1 MQQRHNHRTTLH
13 SGVFCNDYPQYIEQ
27 HLRICGRAIMKVE
40 QIQRAMS
47 VGVIGGL
54 GAIGSADLYAKMT
67 KVAAKAGPSE
77 RIKVQFGQQ
86 AFDDI
91 DMAGAENA
99 QTNARKLYVFDM
111 LREFEQRKSNAVLLP
126 CFISH
131 TFLDEVQV
139 EISIPVIDMVA
150 AIRHHLAQLL
160 PKLQKI
166 GILTSSYVRKKR
178 LFEKYLGGAG
188 VQRDVQRL
196 YPAAAIQH
204 ACMMRAVYGTTGIK
218 NGYLDGE
225 SIDLLYRAC
234 RDLLD
239 QGAQVI
245 VPGMT
250 EISTVAEALS
260 ARGIPIIDTNQ
271 IYAESALSFKA
282 EQVGR
287 SFKIGVVG
295 GVGPAAT
302 VDFIEKVI
310 KNTPA
315 TRDQDHIKL
324 VVDYFSKNTAPTENL
339 IAEGADPTVAIYAAC
354 KRLESDNADLIAI
367 PCNTA
372 HAFVERIQ
380 SYLSI
385 PIVNMLSETVSY
397 IEQQHRNKTC
407 IGLLAT
413 SGTIA
418 SGVYHQNVE
427 RSKFSMVVPDAEH
440 QALVMDVIYGEQ
452 GVKAGFIND
461 EVRAK
466 LRRAMAY
473 LVANGANVIVLGCTE
488 LPLLFAQD
496 DKFAVAGKIVP
507 VLDPTEILARKCV
520 ALASPLA
527 RKLA

>member
-1 MQQRHNHRTTLH
+1 
-13 SGVFCNDYPQYIEQ
+13 
-27 HLRICGRAIMKVE
+27 MKVE
-40 QIQRAMS
+40 HIQPALS

-67 KVAAKAGPSE
+67 KVAAKAGPQE
-77 RIKVQFGQQ
+77 RIKVLFGQQ

-111 LREFEQRKSNAVLLP
+111 LREFEERKSSAVLLP

-131 TFLDEVQV
+131 TFLDEVQA
-139 EISIPVIDMVA
+139 EISVPVIDMVA
-150 AIRHHLAQLL
+150 AIRRHLAQRL

-166 GILTSSYVRKKR
+166 GILTSSYVRKKG
-178 LFEKYLGGAG
+178 LFEKYFGAD
-188 VQRDVQRL
+188 QAQLL
-196 YPAAAIQH
+196 YPDAVIQQT
-204 ACMMRAVYGTTGIK
+204 CLMRAVYGTTGIK

-234 RDLLD
+234 KDLLD
-239 QGAQVI
+239 QGAQLI
-245 VPGMT
+245 LPGMT
-250 EISTVAEALS
+250 EISTVTEALS
-260 ARGIPIIDTNQ
+260 ARGIPIVDTNQ

-282 EQVGR
+282 EQIGR

-315 TRDQDHIKL
+315 ARDQDHIKL
-324 VVDYFSKNTAPTENL
+324 VVEHNPKIPDRTDNL
-339 IAEGADPTVAIYAAC
+339 IGQGADPTVAIYAAC
-354 KRLESDNADLIAI
+354 KRLEKDNADMIAI

-380 SYLSI
+380 AYLSI
-385 PIVNMLSETVSY
+385 PIVNMLSETVNY
-397 IEQQHRNKTC
+397 IEQAHGDKQC

-418 SGVYHQNVE
+418 SRVYHHNVE
-427 RSKFSMVVPDAEH
+427 RSKFSMIVPDAEH
-440 QALVMDVIYGEQ
+440 QALVMEVIYGAQ
-452 GVKAGFIND
+452 GVKAGFVN
-461 EVRAK
+461 EELRAR
-466 LRRAMAY
+466 LRSAIEH
-473 LVANGANVIVLGCTE
+473 LVAQGADVIVLGCTE
-488 LPLLFAQD
+488 LPLLYAQSD
-496 DKFAVAGKIVP
+496 QFEVGGKSVAL
-507 VLDPTEILARKCV
+507 LDPTEILARKCV

-527 RKLA
+527 RKVA

>member
-1 MQQRHNHRTTLH
+1 
-13 SGVFCNDYPQYIEQ
+13 
-27 HLRICGRAIMKVE
+27 MKVE

-67 KVAAKAGPSE
+67 KVAAKAGPQE
-77 RIKVQFGQQ
+77 RIKVLFGQQ
-86 AFDDI
+86 SFDDI

-111 LREFEQRKSNAVLLP
+111 LREFEERKAGAVLLP

-131 TFLDEVQV
+131 TFLDEVQA
-139 EISIPVIDMVA
+139 EISVPIIDMVA
-150 AIRHHLAQLL
+150 AIRRHLAQRL
-160 PKLQKI
+160 PKLQKV
-166 GILTSSYVRKKR
+166 GILTSSYVRKKG
-178 LFEKYLGGAG
+178 LFEKYFSADEMQL
-188 VQRDVQRL
+188 L

-204 ACMMRAVYGTTGIK
+204 ACLMRAVYGTTGIK

-234 RDLLD
+234 KDLLE

-250 EISTVAEALS
+250 EISTVAEVLS

-282 EQVGR
+282 EQIGR

-315 TRDQDHIKL
+315 ARDQDHIKL
-324 VVDYFSKNTAPTENL
+324 VVEHNPKIPDRTENL

-354 KRLESDNADLIAI
+354 KRLENDNADMIAI

-380 SYLSI
+380 AYLSI
-385 PIVNMLSETVSY
+385 PIVNMLSETVNY
-397 IEQQHRNKTC
+397 IEKRHGDKTC

-418 SGVYHQNVE
+418 SRVYHQNVE

>member
-1 MQQRHNHRTTLH
+1 
-13 SGVFCNDYPQYIEQ
+13 
-27 HLRICGRAIMKVE
+27 
-40 QIQRAMS
+40 MS

-67 KVAAKAGPSE
+67 RTAAKTAVKD
-77 RIKVQFGQQ
+77 RIKVLFGQQ
-86 AFDDI
+86 AFDDA

-99 QTNARKLYVFDM
+99 QTNTRKLYVFDM
-111 LREFEQRKSNAVLLP
+111 LREFEQRRTSAVLLP

-131 TFLDEVQV
+131 TFIDEVQAEV
-139 EISIPVIDMVA
+139 GVPIIDMVD
-150 AIRHHLAQLL
+150 AIRRHLAQRL

-166 GILTSSYVRKKR
+166 GVLTSSYVRKKA
-178 LFEKYLGGAG
+178 LFEKYFADDCEL
-188 VQRDVQRL
+188 L
-196 YPAAAIQH
+196 YPSAVMQH
-204 ACMMRAVYGTTGIK
+204 ACLMRAVYGTTGIK

-234 RDLLD
+234 KDLLD

-250 EISTVAEALS
+250 EIATVAEALS

-271 IYAESALSFKA
+271 IYAESALSFQA

-315 TRDQDHIKL
+315 ARDQDHIKL
-324 VVDYFSKNTAPTENL
+324 VVEHNPKIPDRTDNL
-339 IAEGADPTVAIYAAC
+339 IGDGADPTVAIYAAC
-354 KRLESDNADLIAI
+354 KRLENDNADIIAI

-397 IEQQHRNKTC
+397 IEKRHGDKTC

-418 SGVYHQNVE
+418 SRVYQQAVDQSSGSSKV
-427 RSKFSMVVPDAEH
+427 SKFSMIVPDAEH

-452 GVKAGFIND
+452 GVKAGFVND
-461 EVRAK
+461 AVRAK
-466 LRRAMAY
+466 LQRAIAH
-473 LVANGANVIVLGCTE
+473 LVAQGADVVVLGCTE
-488 LPLLFAQD
+488 LPLLIAQD
-496 DKFAVAGKIVP
+496 DRFDVGGKTVP
-507 VLDPTEILARKCV
+507 VLDPTEILARRCV
-520 ALASPLA
+520 ALASPQG
-527 RKLA
+527 RKAA

>member
-1 MQQRHNHRTTLH
+1 
-13 SGVFCNDYPQYIEQ
+13 
-27 HLRICGRAIMKVE
+27 MKVE
-40 QIQRAMS
+40 QIQRAIS
-47 VGVIGGL
+47 IGVIGGL

-67 KVAAKAGPSE
+67 KVAAKAGPQE

-111 LREFEQRKSNAVLLP
+111 LREFEERKSSAVLLP

-131 TFLDEVQV
+131 TFLDEVQA
-139 EISIPVIDMVA
+139 EIGIPVIDMVA
-150 AIRHHLAQLL
+150 AIRRHLAQRL

-166 GILTSSYVRKKR
+166 GVLTSSYVRKKG
-178 LFEKYLGGAG
+178 LFEKYFGED
-188 VQRDVQRL
+188 DVQLL

-204 ACMMRAVYGTTGIK
+204 ACLMRAVYGTTGIK

-260 ARGIPIIDTNQ
+260 ARGIPIVDTNQ

-282 EQVGR
+282 EQIGR

-324 VVDYFSKNTAPTENL
+324 VVEHNPKIPDRTDNL
-339 IAEGADPTVAIYAAC
+339 IGDGADPTVAIYAAC
-354 KRLESDNADLIAI
+354 KRLENDNADMIAI

-380 SYLSI
+380 AYLSI
-385 PIVNMLSETVSY
+385 PIVNMLGETVSY
-397 IEQQHRNKTC
+397 IEKHHGDKTS

-418 SGVYHQNVE
+418 SRVYHHNIE
-427 RSKFSMVVPDAEH
+427 RSKFRMVVPDAEH
-440 QALVMDVIYGEQ
+440 QAVVMDVIYGAQ
-452 GVKAGFIND
+452 GVKAGFVND
-461 EVRAK
+461 EVRARLK
-466 LRRAMAY
+466 RAIAY
-473 LVANGANVIVLGCTE
+473 LVANGADVIVLGCTE
-488 LPLLFAQD
+488 LPLLIAQNE
-496 DKFAVAGKIVP
+496 KFDVGGKQVP

-520 ALASPLA
+520 ALASPVA
-527 RKLA
+527 RKAA

>member
-1 MQQRHNHRTTLH
+1 
-13 SGVFCNDYPQYIEQ
+13 
-27 HLRICGRAIMKVE
+27 MKVE

-67 KVAAKAGPSE
+67 RTAAKSAARE
-77 RIKVQFGQQ
+77 RVKVLFGQQ
-86 AFDDI
+86 AFDDA

-99 QTNARKLYVFDM
+99 QTNTRKLYVFDM
-111 LREFEQRKSNAVLLP
+111 LREFEQRGTSAVLLP

-131 TFLDEVQV
+131 TFIDEVQAEV
-139 EISIPVIDMVA
+139 GVPIIDMVA
-150 AIRHHLAQLL
+150 AIRRHLAQRL

-166 GILTSSYVRKKR
+166 GVLTSSYVRKKA
-178 LFEKYLGGAG
+178 LFEKYFAG
-188 VQRDVQRL
+188 DCELL
-196 YPAAAIQH
+196 YPAPVMQH
-204 ACMMRAVYGTTGIK
+204 ACLMRAVYGTTGIK

-234 RDLLD
+234 KDLLD

-250 EISTVAEALS
+250 EIATVAEALS

-271 IYAESALSFKA
+271 IYAESALSFPA

-315 TRDQDHIKL
+315 ARDQDHIKL
-324 VVDYFSKNTAPTENL
+324 VVEHNPKIPDRTDNL
-339 IAEGADPTVAIYAAC
+339 IGDGADPTVAIYAAC
-354 KRLESDNADLIAI
+354 KRLENDNADMIAI

-397 IEQQHRNKTC
+397 IEKRHGDKTC

-418 SGVYHQNVE
+418 SRVYQQAVDRNSGHN
-427 RSKFSMVVPDAEH
+427 KFGMIVPDAEH

-452 GVKAGFIND
+452 GVKAGFVND
-461 EVRAK
+461 AVRAK
-466 LRRAMAY
+466 LQRAIAY
-473 LVANGANVIVLGCTE
+473 LVAQGADVIVLGCTE
-488 LPLLFAQD
+488 LPLLIAQD
-496 DKFAVAGKIVP
+496 EKFDVGGKRVP
-507 VLDPTEILARKCV
+507 VLDPTEILARRCV
-520 ALASPLA
+520 ALASPQG
-527 RKLA
+527 RKAA

>member
-1 MQQRHNHRTTLH
+1 
-13 SGVFCNDYPQYIEQ
+13 
-27 HLRICGRAIMKVE
+27 MKVE

-131 TFLDEVQV
+131 TFLDEVQA

-150 AIRHHLAQLL
+150 AIRHHLAQRL

-166 GILTSSYVRKKR
+166 GILTSSYVRKKG
-178 LFEKYLGGAG
+178 LFEKYFGGAG
-188 VQRDVQRL
+188 VQPDVQLL

-204 ACMMRAVYGTTGIK
+204 ACLMRAVYGTTGIK

-324 VVDYFSKNTAPTENL
+324 VVEHNPKIPDRTENL

-354 KRLESDNADLIAI
+354 KRLENDNADMIAI

-380 SYLSI
+380 AYLSI
-385 PIVNMLSETVSY
+385 PIVNMLSETVNY
-397 IEQQHRNKTC
+397 IEKRHGDKTC

-418 SGVYHQNVE
+418 SRVYQQTLDQN
-427 RSKFSMVVPDAEH
+427 STGSNGHNKFSMIVPDADH
-440 QALVMDVIYGEQ
+440 QAIVMDVIYGAQ
-452 GVKAGFIND
+452 GVKAGFVND

-466 LRRAMAY
+466 LKRAIAY
-473 LVANGANVIVLGCTE
+473 LVANGADVIVLGCTE
-488 LPLLFAQD
+488 LPLLIAQD
-496 DKFAVAGKIVP
+496 EKFDVGGKKIP

-520 ALASPLA
+520 ALASPIA
-527 RKLA
+527 RKAA

>member
-1 MQQRHNHRTTLH
+1 
-13 SGVFCNDYPQYIEQ
+13 
-27 HLRICGRAIMKVE
+27 MKVE

-67 KVAAKAGPSE
+67 KVAAKVAANAGPQE

-111 LREFEQRKSNAVLLP
+111 LREFEERKSSAVLLP

-131 TFLDEVQV
+131 TFLDEVQA
-139 EISIPVIDMVA
+139 EISVPVIDMVA
-150 AIRHHLAQLL
+150 AIRRHLAQRL

-166 GILTSSYVRKKR
+166 GILTSSYVRKKG
-178 LFEKYLGGAG
+178 LFEKYFGAADAGNAEEG
-188 VQRDVQRL
+188 VQLL
-196 YPAAAIQH
+196 YPDTVIQH
-204 ACMMRAVYGTTGIK
+204 TCLMRAVYGTTGIK

-234 RDLLD
+234 KDLLD

-250 EISTVAEALS
+250 EISTVTEALS

-282 EQVGR
+282 EQIGR

-315 TRDQDHIKL
+315 ARDQDHIKL
-324 VVDYFSKNTAPTENL
+324 VVEHNPKIPDRTDNL
-339 IAEGADPTVAIYAAC
+339 IADGADPTVAIYAAC
-354 KRLESDNADLIAI
+354 KRLEKDNADMIAI

-380 SYLSI
+380 AYLSI
-385 PIVNMLSETVSY
+385 PIVNMLSETVNY
-397 IEQQHRNKTC
+397 IEQRHADKTC

-418 SGVYHQNVE
+418 SRVYHQNVE
-427 RSKFSMVVPDAEH
+427 RSKFKMIVPDAEH
-440 QALVMDVIYGEQ
+440 QAVVMDVIYGTQ
-452 GVKAGFIND
+452 GVKAGFVND
-461 EVRAK
+461 EVRAR
-466 LRRAMAY
+466 LQVAIAH
-473 LVANGANVIVLGCTE
+473 LVAHGADVIVLGCTE
-488 LPLLFAQD
+488 LPLLFAQA
-496 DKFAVAGKIVP
+496 DKFEVGGKTVAL
-507 VLDPTEILARKCV
+507 LDPTEILARKCV

-527 RKLA
+527 RKVA

>member
-1 MQQRHNHRTTLH
+1 
-13 SGVFCNDYPQYIEQ
+13 
-27 HLRICGRAIMKVE
+27 MKVE

-67 KVAAKAGPSE
+67 KVAAKAAPQE

-111 LREFEQRKSNAVLLP
+111 LREFEERKSSAVLLP

-131 TFLDEVQV
+131 TFLDEVQA

-150 AIRHHLAQLL
+150 AIRRHLAQRL

-166 GILTSSYVRKKR
+166 GILTSSYVRKKG
-178 LFEKYLGGAG
+178 LFEKYFGEDE
-188 VQRDVQRL
+188 VQLL

-204 ACMMRAVYGTTGIK
+204 ACLMRAVYGTTGIK

-282 EQVGR
+282 EQIGR

-315 TRDQDHIKL
+315 ARDQDHIKL
-324 VVDYFSKNTAPTENL
+324 VVEHNPKIPDRTENL

-354 KRLESDNADLIAI
+354 KRLENDNADMIAI

-380 SYLSI
+380 AYLSI
-385 PIVNMLSETVSY
+385 PIVNMLSETVNY
-397 IEQQHRNKTC
+397 IAQRHGDKSC

-418 SGVYHQNVE
+418 SRVYQQTLDQNGA
-427 RSKFSMVVPDAEH
+427 RGKFSMIVPDAEH
-440 QALVMDVIYGEQ
+440 QAVVMDVIYGAQ
-452 GVKAGFIND
+452 GVKAGVIND

-466 LRRAMAY
+466 LRRAIAY
-473 LVANGANVIVLGCTE
+473 LVANGADVIVLGCTE
-488 LPLLFAQD
+488 LPLLIAQD
-496 DKFAVAGKIVP
+496 EKFDIGGKQVP

-520 ALASPLA
+520 ALASPVA
-527 RKLA
+527 RKAV

>member
-1 MQQRHNHRTTLH
+1 
-13 SGVFCNDYPQYIEQ
+13 
-27 HLRICGRAIMKVE
+27 MKVE

-67 KVAAKAGPSE
+67 KVAAKAGPQE
-77 RIKVQFGQQ
+77 RIKVLFGQQ
-86 AFDDI
+86 SFDDI

-111 LREFEQRKSNAVLLP
+111 LREFEERKAGAVLLP

-131 TFLDEVQV
+131 TFLDEVQA
-139 EISIPVIDMVA
+139 EISVPIIDMVA
-150 AIRHHLAQLL
+150 AIRRHLAQRL
-160 PKLQKI
+160 PSLQKI
-166 GILTSSYVRKKR
+166 GILTSSYVRQKG
-178 LFEKYLGGAG
+178 LFEKYFGDDP
-188 VQRDVQRL
+188 VQLL
-196 YPAAAIQH
+196 YPSAVTQQSCLMH
-204 ACMMRAVYGTTGIK
+204 AVYGTLGTHGTDGIK
-218 NGYLDGE
+218 NGKLDGE

-234 RDLLD
+234 QELLD

-245 VPGMT
+245 VPGLT
-250 EISTVAEALS
+250 EISTVADALA

-271 IYAESALSFKA
+271 IYAESALHFRA
-282 EQVGR
+282 EQIAR

-310 KNTPA
+310 RNTPA

-324 VVDYFSKNTAPTENL
+324 VVEHNPKIPDRTENL
-339 IAEGADPTVAIYAAC
+339 IGAGADPTVAIYAAC
-354 KRLESDNADLIAI
+354 KRLENDNADMIAI

-380 SYLSI
+380 PYLAI
-385 PIVNMLSETVSY
+385 PIVNMLGETVLH
-397 IEQQHRNKTC
+397 IEKHHGDKTC

-418 SGVYHQNVE
+418 SRVYHQHIE
-427 RSKFSMVVPDAEH
+427 RSKFSLLAPDAEH
-440 QALVMDVIYGEQ
+440 QALVMDVIYGAQ
-452 GVKAGFIND
+452 GVKAGFVND

-466 LRRAMAY
+466 LRRAIAW
-473 LVANGANVIVLGCTE
+473 LVANGADVIVLGCTE
-488 LPLLFAQD
+488 LPLLIAQD

>member
-1 MQQRHNHRTTLH
+1 
-13 SGVFCNDYPQYIEQ
+13 
-27 HLRICGRAIMKVE
+27 MKVE

-67 KVAAKAGPSE
+67 RIAAKAANKDKD
-77 RIKVQFGQQ
+77 RVKVLFGQQ
-86 AFDDI
+86 VFDDA

-99 QTNARKLYVFDM
+99 QTNTRKLYVFDM
-111 LREFEQRKSNAVLLP
+111 LREFEQRGTSAVLLP

-131 TFLDEVQV
+131 TFIDEVQAEV
-139 EISIPVIDMVA
+139 GVPIIDMVA
-150 AIRHHLAQLL
+150 AIRSHLAQRL

-166 GILTSSYVRKKR
+166 GVLTSSYVRKKA
-178 LFEKYLGGAG
+178 LFEKYFTDDCEL
-188 VQRDVQRL
+188 L
-196 YPAAAIQH
+196 YPSPVMQH
-204 ACMMRAVYGTTGIK
+204 ACLMRAVYGTTGIK

-234 RDLLD
+234 KDLLD

-250 EISTVAEALS
+250 EIATVAEALG

-271 IYAESALSFKA
+271 IYAESALSFRPG
-282 EQVGR
+282 QVGR

-310 KNTPA
+310 RNTPA
-315 TRDQDHIKL
+315 ARDQDHIKL
-324 VVDYFSKNTAPTENL
+324 VVEHNPKIPDRTDNL
-339 IAEGADPTVAIYAAC
+339 IGDGADPTVAIYAAC
-354 KRLESDNADLIAI
+354 KRLENDNADMIAI

-397 IEQQHRNKTC
+397 IEKRHGDKTC

-418 SGVYHQNVE
+418 SRVYQHAVDQNAGQG
-427 RSKFSMVVPDAEH
+427 KFRMITPDAAH
-440 QALVMDVIYGEQ
+440 QDLVMDVIYGAE
-452 GVKAGFIND
+452 GVKAGFVND
-461 EVRAK
+461 QVRAK
-466 LRRAMAY
+466 LLRAIVH
-473 LVANGANVIVLGCTE
+473 LVASGADVIVLGCTE
-488 LPLLFAQD
+488 LPLLIAQD
-496 DKFAVAGKIVP
+496 EKFDVAGRRVP
-507 VLDPTEILARKCV
+507 VLDPTEILALKCV
-520 ALASPLA
+520 ALAGPTS
-527 RKLA
+527 RKAA

>member
-1 MQQRHNHRTTLH
+1 
-13 SGVFCNDYPQYIEQ
+13 
-27 HLRICGRAIMKVE
+27 MKVE

-54 GAIGSADLYAKMT
+54 GAIGSADLYAKVT
-67 KVAAKAGPSE
+67 RTAAKTAVKD
-77 RIKVQFGQQ
+77 RVKVLFGQQ
-86 AFDDI
+86 AFDDA

-99 QTNARKLYVFDM
+99 QTNTRKLYVFDM
-111 LREFEQRKSNAVLLP
+111 LREFEQRRTSAVLLP

-131 TFLDEVQV
+131 TFIDEVQA
-139 EISIPVIDMVA
+139 EIGVPIIDMVA
-150 AIRHHLAQLL
+150 AIRRHLAQRL

-166 GILTSSYVRKKR
+166 GVLTSSYVRKKA
-178 LFEKYLGGAG
+178 LFEKYFAG
-188 VQRDVQRL
+188 DCELL
-196 YPAAAIQH
+196 YPSAVMQH
-204 ACMMRAVYGTTGIK
+204 ACLMRAVYGTTGIK

-234 RDLLD
+234 KDLLD

-250 EISTVAEALS
+250 EIATVAEALS

-271 IYAESALSFKA
+271 IYAESALSFQA

-315 TRDQDHIKL
+315 ARDQDHIKL
-324 VVDYFSKNTAPTENL
+324 VVEHNPKIPDRTDNL
-339 IAEGADPTVAIYAAC
+339 IGDGADPTVAIYAAC
-354 KRLESDNADLIAI
+354 KRLENDNADIIAI

-397 IEQQHRNKTC
+397 IEKRHGDKSC

-418 SGVYHQNVE
+418 SRVYQQAVDRTTGHN
-427 RSKFSMVVPDAEH
+427 KFSMIVPDAEH
-440 QALVMDVIYGEQ
+440 QAVVMDVIYGEQ

-461 EVRAK
+461 DVRAK
-466 LRRAMAY
+466 LQRAIAH
-473 LVANGANVIVLGCTE
+473 LVAQGADVIVLGCTE
-488 LPLLFAQD
+488 LPLLIAQD
-496 DKFAVAGKIVP
+496 DKFAIGGKKVP
-507 VLDPTEILARKCV
+507 VLDPTEILARRCV
-520 ALASPLA
+520 ALASPQG
-527 RKLA
+527 RKAA

>member
-1 MQQRHNHRTTLH
+1 
-13 SGVFCNDYPQYIEQ
+13 
-27 HLRICGRAIMKVE
+27 MKVE

-67 KVAAKAGPSE
+67 KAAPQE

-111 LREFEQRKSNAVLLP
+111 LREFEERKSSAVLLP

-131 TFLDEVQV
+131 TFLDEVQA

-150 AIRHHLAQLL
+150 AIRRHLAQRL

-166 GILTSSYVRKKR
+166 GILTSSYVRKKG
-178 LFEKYLGGAG
+178 LFEKYFGAD
-188 VQRDVQRL
+188 DVQLL

-204 ACMMRAVYGTTGIK
+204 ACLMRAVYGTTGIK

-282 EQVGR
+282 EQIGR

-324 VVDYFSKNTAPTENL
+324 VVEHNPKIPDRTENL

-354 KRLESDNADLIAI
+354 KRLENDNADMIAI

-380 SYLSI
+380 AYLSI
-385 PIVNMLSETVSY
+385 PVVNMLSETVSY
-397 IEQQHRNKTC
+397 IEQRHGDKTC

-418 SGVYHQNVE
+418 SRVYHHNIE
-427 RSKFSMVVPDAEH
+427 RSKFRMIVPDAEH
-440 QALVMDVIYGEQ
+440 QAIVMDVIYGAQ
-452 GVKAGFIND
+452 GVKAGFVND
-461 EVRAK
+461 EVRARLK
-466 LRRAMAY
+466 RAIAY
-473 LVANGANVIVLGCTE
+473 LVANGADVIVLGCTE
-488 LPLLFAQD
+488 LPLLIAQD
-496 DKFAVAGKIVP
+496 DKFDVGGKQVP

-520 ALASPLA
+520 ALANPIA
-527 RKLA
+527 RKAT

>member
-1 MQQRHNHRTTLH
+1 
-13 SGVFCNDYPQYIEQ
+13 
-27 HLRICGRAIMKVE
+27 MKVE

-54 GAIGSADLYAKMT
+54 GAIGSADLYAKVT
-67 KVAAKAGPSE
+67 RATAKTAVKDRVKVL
-77 RIKVQFGQQ
+77 FGQQ
-86 AFDDI
+86 AFDDT

-99 QTNARKLYVFDM
+99 QTNTRKLYVFDV
-111 LREFEQRKSNAVLLP
+111 LREFEQRGTSAVLLP

-131 TFLDEVQV
+131 TFIDEVQA
-139 EISIPVIDMVA
+139 EIGVPIIDMVA
-150 AIRHHLAQLL
+150 AIRRHLMQRL

-166 GILTSSYVRKKR
+166 GVLTSSYVRKKA
-178 LFEKYLGGAG
+178 LFEKYFADDCEL
-188 VQRDVQRL
+188 L
-196 YPAAAIQH
+196 YPSAVMQH
-204 ACMMRAVYGTTGIK
+204 ACLMRAVYGTTGIK

-234 RDLLD
+234 KDLLD

-250 EISTVAEALS
+250 EIATVAEALS

-271 IYAESALSFKA
+271 IYAESALCFRA

-315 TRDQDHIKL
+315 ARDQDHIKL
-324 VVDYFSKNTAPTENL
+324 VVEHNPKIPDRTDNL
-339 IAEGADPTVAIYAAC
+339 IGDGADPTVAIYAAC
-354 KRLESDNADLIAI
+354 KRLENDNADIIAI

-397 IEQQHRNKTC
+397 IEKRHGDKSC

-418 SGVYHQNVE
+418 SRVYQQAVDRNNG
-427 RSKFSMVVPDAEH
+427 RNKFGMIVPDAEH
-440 QALVMDVIYGEQ
+440 QALVMDIIYGEQ
-452 GVKAGFIND
+452 GVKAGFVND
-461 EVRAK
+461 DMRAK
-466 LRRAMAY
+466 LQRAIAH
-473 LVANGANVIVLGCTE
+473 LVAQGADVIVLGCTE
-488 LPLLFAQD
+488 LPLLIAQD
-496 DKFAVAGKIVP
+496 DKFDVGGKKVP
-507 VLDPTEILARKCV
+507 VLDPTEILARRCV
-520 ALASPLA
+520 ALASPQG
-527 RKLA
+527 RKAA

>member
-1 MQQRHNHRTTLH
+1 
-13 SGVFCNDYPQYIEQ
+13 
-27 HLRICGRAIMKVE
+27 MKVE

-67 KVAAKAGPSE
+67 RTAARTVGKDRVKVL
-77 RIKVQFGQQ
+77 FGQL
-86 AFDDI
+86 AFDDA

-99 QTNARKLYVFDM
+99 QTNTRKLYVFDM
-111 LREFEQRKSNAVLLP
+111 LRDFEQRGTSAVLLP

-131 TFLDEVQV
+131 TFIDEVQA
-139 EISIPVIDMVA
+139 EIGVPIIDMVA
-150 AIRHHLAQLL
+150 AIRSHLAERL

-166 GILTSSYVRKKR
+166 GVLTSSYVRKKA
-178 LFEKYLGGAG
+178 LFEKYFADDCEL
-188 VQRDVQRL
+188 L
-196 YPAAAIQH
+196 YPSAVMQH
-204 ACMMRAVYGTTGIK
+204 ACLMRAVYGTTGIK

-234 RDLLD
+234 KDLLD

-250 EISTVAEALS
+250 EIATVAEALS

-271 IYAESALSFKA
+271 IYAESALSFQA

-315 TRDQDHIKL
+315 ARDQDHIKL
-324 VVDYFSKNTAPTENL
+324 VVEHNPKIPDRTDNL
-339 IAEGADPTVAIYAAC
+339 IGDGADPTVAIYAAC
-354 KRLESDNADLIAI
+354 KRLESDNADIIAI

-397 IEQQHRNKTC
+397 IEKRHGDKTC

-418 SGVYHQNVE
+418 SGVYQQAVDQNGGHGNGHG
-427 RSKFSMVVPDAEH
+427 KFSMIVPDAGH
-440 QALVMDVIYGEQ
+440 QAVVMDVIYGAQ
-452 GVKAGFIND
+452 GVKAGFVND
-461 EVRAK
+461 DVRAK
-466 LRRAMAY
+466 LQRAIAH
-473 LVANGANVIVLGCTE
+473 LVANGADVIVLGCTE
-488 LPLLFAQD
+488 LPLLIAQD
-496 DKFAVAGKIVP
+496 DEFAVAGKRVP
-507 VLDPTEILARKCV
+507 VLDPTEILARRCV
-520 ALASPLA
+520 ALASPQG
-527 RKLA
+527 RKAT

>member
-1 MQQRHNHRTTLH
+1 
-13 SGVFCNDYPQYIEQ
+13 
-27 HLRICGRAIMKVE
+27 MKVE

-67 KVAAKAGPSE
+67 RTAAKAANKDKD
-77 RIKVQFGQQ
+77 RVKVLFGQQ
-86 AFDDI
+86 AFDDA

-99 QTNARKLYVFDM
+99 QTNTRKLYVFDM
-111 LREFEQRKSNAVLLP
+111 LREFEQRGTSAVLLP

-131 TFLDEVQV
+131 TFIDEVQAEV
-139 EISIPVIDMVA
+139 GVPIIDMLA
-150 AIRHHLAQLL
+150 AIRRHLAQRL

-166 GILTSSYVRKKR
+166 GVLTSSYVRKKA
-178 LFEKYLGGAG
+178 LFEKYFAG
-188 VQRDVQRL
+188 DCELL
-196 YPAAAIQH
+196 YPSAVMQH
-204 ACMMRAVYGTTGIK
+204 ACLMRAVYGTTGIK

-234 RDLLD
+234 KDLLD

-250 EISTVAEALS
+250 EIATVAEALG

-271 IYAESALSFKA
+271 IYAESALNFQPG
-282 EQVGR
+282 QVGR

-310 KNTPA
+310 RNTPA
-315 TRDQDHIKL
+315 ARDQDHIKL
-324 VVDYFSKNTAPTENL
+324 VVEHNPKIPDRTDNL
-339 IAEGADPTVAIYAAC
+339 IGDGADPTVAIYAAC
-354 KRLESDNADLIAI
+354 KRLENDNADMIAI

-397 IEQQHRNKTC
+397 IGKRHGDKTC

-418 SGVYHQNVE
+418 SRVYQHAVDQYAGQG
-427 RSKFSMVVPDAEH
+427 KFRMITPDAAH
-440 QALVMDVIYGEQ
+440 QDLVMDVIYGAQ

-466 LRRAMAY
+466 LLRAIAH
-473 LVANGANVIVLGCTE
+473 LVANGADVIVLGCTE
-488 LPLLFAQD
+488 LPLLIAQD
-496 DKFAVAGKIVP
+496 DKFDVGGRCVP
-507 VLDPTEILARKCV
+507 VLDPTEILALKCV
-520 ALASPLA
+520 ALAGPTS
-527 RKLA
+527 RKAA